1 MKQVEF
7 YKSLSKMEERE
18 CIEKFLIY
26 NASLVISGVKPSATV
41 TIKKDNDNLYD
52 KWIKYGIDFLKIIDI
67 SYINL
72 RETNN
77 ALIILI
83 YNENKLKNY
92 IFEKENKK
100 FLLQLGYCDKED
112 LDEYL
117 IILKRRY
124 KEFNCPHELGVFLG
138 FPLNDVKDFMGC
150 KEKKCLS
157 CGYWLVYNDLQE
169 AKKVFSKYDKVKEH
183 TVNYILNGD
192 SSHKVAYSI
201 KNLFN
206 KIENITV

>member
-1 MKQVEF
+1 MHWK
-7 YKSLSKMEERE
+7 
-18 CIEKFLIY
+18 ILIY

-92 IFEKENKK
+92 IFEKENKN
-100 FLLQLGYCDKED
+100 FY
-112 LDEYL
+112 
-117 IILKRRY
+117 
-124 KEFNCPHELGVFLG
+124 
-138 FPLNDVKDFMGC
+138 
-150 KEKKCLS
+150 
-157 CGYWLVYNDLQE
+157 YN
-169 AKKVFSKYDKVKEH
+169 
-183 TVNYILNGD
+183 
-192 SSHKVAYSI
+192 
-201 KNLFN
+201 
-206 KIENITV
+206 

>member
-1 MKQVEF
+1 
-7 YKSLSKMEERE
+7 MEERE

-100 FLLQLGYCDKED
+100 IF
-112 LDEYL
+112 
-117 IILKRRY
+117 ITIRIL
-124 KEFNCPHELGVFLG
+124 
-138 FPLNDVKDFMGC
+138 
-150 KEKKCLS
+150 
-157 CGYWLVYNDLQE
+157 
-169 AKKVFSKYDKVKEH
+169 
-183 TVNYILNGD
+183 
-192 SSHKVAYSI
+192 
-201 KNLFN
+201 
-206 KIENITV
+206 

>member
-1 MKQVEF
+1 
-7 YKSLSKMEERE
+7 MEERE

-52 KWIKYGIDFLKIIDI
+52 KWIKYGIDFFKIIDI

>member
-67 SYINL
+67 AYINL

-138 FPLNDVKDFMGC
+138 FPLNDVKDFMEC

-169 AKKVFSKYDKVKEH
+169 AKKIFSKYDKVKEH
-183 TVNYILNGD
+183 TVSYILNGD
-192 SSHKVAYSI
+192 SSHEVAYSI